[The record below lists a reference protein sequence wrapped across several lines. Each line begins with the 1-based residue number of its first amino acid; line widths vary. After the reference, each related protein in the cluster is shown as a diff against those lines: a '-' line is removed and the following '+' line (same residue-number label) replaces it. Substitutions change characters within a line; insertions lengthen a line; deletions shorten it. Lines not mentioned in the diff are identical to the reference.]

1 LVKTAKTAFHA
12 ILQRYRSIS
21 EIEVTEVA
29 GGFTSRISLE
39 GTLLAEATDPV
50 KKKANLLAA
59 EIALGIKGSLVSP
72 EAPLYRFL
80 TTKEPNLTPA
90 SYVSMVKNQLPEKEA
105 LQEKDKKKLVCQY
118 VQGVVWVMEYLAG
131 SCSDYSYRFA
141 PLSSPSVS
149 QLSDYICNLPMSF
162 TFKPSSSPLVPL
174 HFLMALIPS
183 NRKDAQK
190 HVPQA
195 YQHLLESDSPIAD
208 LFHGEDADFLWL
220 KNPEHCI
227 ARLKE
232 AIDSVKSDHP
242 MLRFHPTLILKK
254 ADKPLPPQKNSFLVH
269 PVFSTLNETHVQNVT
284 CRLEDLQFSAPNGAT
299 TASRFSSPIPLQL
312 SSKRSYCSAA
322 DRANR
327 GPTAD
332 FLAPRC
338 MYMGAFV
345 SKLLHFQHRDF
356 SGAFSKFTPCRPSIP
371 RYLKLFNFKRNPNA
385 LFSRRPSALPVCLN
399 KVRTILK

>member
-1 LVKTAKTAFHA
+1 
-12 ILQRYRSIS
+12 
-21 EIEVTEVA
+21 
-29 GGFTSRISLE
+29 
-39 GTLLAEATDPV
+39 
-50 KKKANLLAA
+50 
-59 EIALGIKGSLVSP
+59 
-72 EAPLYRFL
+72 LY
-80 TTKEPNLTPA
+80 
-90 SYVSMVKNQLPEKEA
+90 
-105 LQEKDKKKLVCQY
+105 
-118 VQGVVWVMEYLAG
+118 
-131 SCSDYSYRFA
+131 
-141 PLSSPSVS
+141 
-149 QLSDYICNLPMSF
+149 
-162 TFKPSSSPLVPL
+162 FK
-174 HFLMALIPS
+174 
-183 NRKDAQK
+183 
-190 HVPQA
+190 
-195 YQHLLESDSPIAD
+195 
-208 LFHGEDADFLWL
+208 FHGEDADFLWL

-232 AIDSVKSDHP
+232 AIDSVKSGKRYLATLLFLLLVRADFLCYSKDHP

-371 RYLKLFNFKRNPNA
+371 RYLKLFNFKR
-385 LFSRRPSALPVCLN
+385 
-399 KVRTILK
+399 